1 MPIIFQIITVSI
13 YFYASRNILLRNIES
28 IYIYIY
34 IAENLM
40 GGDKKVINK

>member
-28 IYIYIY
+28 VYIY